1 MKVVIDT
8 KEDVHILGHIINMLH
23 AISANTAV
31 KRTDYDSGFS
41 NVNSMFDTPSSSSPV
56 PETPSGMF
64 NMFDSSS
71 SSQAP
76 SSSMT
81 DIPSIFDEPK
91 KDDTNKTRDF
101 IDSLQVY

>member
-8 KEDVHILGHIINMLH
+8 KEDIHILGHIINMLH

-31 KRTDYDSGFS
+31 KRNDYDSGYSGS
-41 NVNSMFDTPSSSSPV
+41 NPLFDAPSSSSPV

-64 NMFDSSS
+64 NMFDSGPSSDSS
-71 SSQAP
+71 STTSG
-76 SSSMT
+76 
-81 DIPSIFDEPK
+81 IRSIFDEPK
-91 KDDTNKTRDF
+91 KDNASKTRDF